1 MLVSFPNMGHSWPA
15 FKTLFDCLDIPVVL
29 PDPTNRQ
36 AVKVGVKHSP
46 EFVCF
51 PFKTTLGDFVNAIE
65 KGADTL
71 VMAIDC
77 GPCRFGFY
85 HAVQERILHD
95 MGYDHVRVIPL
106 DQADL
111 LEFNWIK
118 TLFDLKKTSALNLTL
133 YPKLVK
139 AVNFFLKKSKYIED
153 ITAAAGIIRAYER
166 HQGDTT
172 RTVDR
177 LLHQLD
183 ETNRLPALRKFRE
196 VITREFKKVPIDRAR
211 DPLKV
216 ALAGEIHVTLEP
228 YVNLDI
234 RRRLGELEIEVYQN
248 LSLYDWVVH
257 KFHLNYHRKW
267 LEHLAKPHVPMDIGG
282 ECVWVVGEYID
293 RARAGFDGFVHTY
306 PFTCMPEVTART
318 IITNRLQQEY
328 DLPAI
333 FFSLDEQAGI
343 EGFRTRLE
351 AFKDLLSARRKKRRE
366 KERTRSKTPNGGIRT
381 TGTEKDSPRAGHD
394 HERDHE
400 DTAVSPLHEEIVQH
414 VNSS

>member
-1 MLVSFPNMGHSWPA
+1 MREKMLVSFPNMGHSWPA
-15 FKTLFDCLDIPVVL
+15 FKTLFDCMDLPVVL

-36 AVKVGVKHSP
+36 AVKVGVKYSP

-95 MGYDHVRVIPL
+95 MGYEHVRVIPL

-111 LEFNWIK
+111 LEFKWVK
-118 TLFDLKKTSALNLTL
+118 MLFDLKGVSLLNPKSLFL
-133 YPKLVK
+133 YSKAVK
-139 AVNFFLKKSKYIED
+139 AVQFFLKKAKYIED
-153 ITAAAGIIRAYER
+153 IQTAEGIYRAYER
-166 HQGDTT
+166 NQGDTT
-172 RTVDR
+172 RVVKDLLVKLDQIQKINELRRFKSTIQRDFAAIDVD
-177 LLHQLD
+177 
-183 ETNRLPALRKFRE
+183 KY
-196 VITREFKKVPIDRAR
+196 R

-216 ALAGEIHVTLEP
+216 TLAGEIHVTLEH
-228 YVNLDI
+228 YVNMDI
-234 RRRLGELEIEVYQN
+234 RRRIGELGVEVHQH

-267 LEHLAKPHVPMDIGG
+267 LEHLARPYVPMDIGG

-293 RARAGFDGFVHTY
+293 RAKEGFDGFIHSY

-318 IITNRLQQEY
+318 IITNKLQPTY

-333 FFSLDEQAGI
+333 FFSLDEQSGT
-343 EGFRTRLE
+343 EGFRTRIE
-351 AFKDLLSARRKKRRE
+351 AFVDLMNSRRDQARRKNGSRKIA
-366 KERTRSKTPNGGIRT
+366 SKVGPASHYGHGGRFL
-381 TGTEKDSPRAGHD
+381 D
-394 HERDHE
+394 
-400 DTAVSPLHEEIVQH
+400 EIVQQIE
-414 VNSS
+414 SA